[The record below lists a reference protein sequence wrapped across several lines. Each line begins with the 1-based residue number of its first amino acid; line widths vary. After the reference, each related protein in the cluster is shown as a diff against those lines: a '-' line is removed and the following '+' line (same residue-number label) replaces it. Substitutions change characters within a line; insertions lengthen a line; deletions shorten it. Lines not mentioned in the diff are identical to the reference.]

1 MKDQCSLIADT
12 LHGSIVLSS
21 YEKEVMTTVLFN
33 RLHGISQNST
43 AYLTFPSN
51 RTKRAEHSFGTMY
64 LCGNLFYSS
73 ICNADE
79 KDLNAFLTSG
89 SDEISAILTKLRD
102 PAYGRQ
108 YESKLGGL
116 FQNISREYKALSVS
130 GGIYNYFTP
139 ANIDDPD
146 FRRIYQL
153 LFEGV
158 RTAALLH
165 DIGHPPFSHIC
176 ENALNTIK
184 SDLSAKTEKSKEEEE
199 FLKIVGGD
207 ATKSEDIKL
216 HEELGIAIANLILM
230 SIIPDITERQARNTD
245 SYQSQLHKILIKEIV
260 LCILTGSSSFF
271 QDVHSVISGTLDGD
285 RLDYVSRDPANS
297 GVLLGTTEYDR
308 LIYKMKLCTRQDHFL
323 FCPGVSAVK
332 TVEDFLMRRW
342 NMYKNII
349 YHHRVIKTDSLLQ
362 NIIVSMARDYFK
374 TEHTYENTS
383 YILPYD
389 ISGLWRANKMQPSSL
404 EQTYA
409 LSQWDDS
416 WLLTILKKSYF
427 EEYIDHDDYIH
438 DQLEEFLT
446 NHKNYYSLI
455 KRKEDFQ
462 ELDTAVAKVLETR
475 SGELRNVITELR
487 EKQKDVK
494 EDKDTESKTN
504 VDIQGYLNIIEEIL
518 SLVSVSLESE
528 STGKGNH
535 GFILCAVKS
544 KLFPKKIDDCM
555 SILEQMEKRVS
566 QDPGQIF
573 CALRAP
579 STGTGKEL
587 YFWQPREN
595 GSDTLPLSRISNITN
610 VLDNDLRF
618 TPFIFI
624 YISKKYYAR
633 QTFSDI
639 RKEMGTCIGE
649 VIADSIQNKISS
661 FL

>member
-1 MKDQCSLIADT
+1 
-12 LHGSIVLSS
+12 
-21 YEKEVMTTVLFN
+21 
-33 RLHGISQNST
+33 
-43 AYLTFPSN
+43 
-51 RTKRAEHSFGTMY
+51 
-64 LCGNLFYSS
+64 
-73 ICNADE
+73 
-79 KDLNAFLTSG
+79 
-89 SDEISAILTKLRD
+89 
-102 PAYGRQ
+102 
-108 YESKLGGL
+108 
-116 FQNISREYKALSVS
+116 
-130 GGIYNYFTP
+130 
-139 ANIDDPD
+139 
-146 FRRIYQL
+146 
-153 LFEGV
+153 
-158 RTAALLH
+158 
-165 DIGHPPFSHIC
+165 
-176 ENALNTIK
+176 
-184 SDLSAKTEKSKEEEE
+184 
-199 FLKIVGGD
+199 
-207 ATKSEDIKL
+207 
-216 HEELGIAIANLILM
+216 M

-494 EDKDTESKTN
+494 EDKDTASKTN

-544 KLFPKKIDDCM
+544 KLFPKKIDDFM
-555 SILEQMEKRVS
+555 SILGQMEKRVS